1 MQKLSIVIPTYTLT
15 KELEDLALEAI
26 RSYRAYADELIV
38 TEDGGRYSPEIMAK
52 VDTYIY
58 NWQNKG
64 FTSNVNRGWRQATG
78 DFVAIASSD
87 TYLFEGN
94 PRDLMIEGKVTSPE
108 IINQNID
115 ALAGPFFVVP
125 KEIAKERGYLREEM
139 RTYSSD
145 SEYDARVA
153 DIFQTVPS
161 VVIYHHQA
169 QTVTAA
175 GVEGGEEM
183 IRDREAYQKIK
194 DDINTNSNN

>member
-1 MQKLSIVIPTYTLT
+1 MQKLTIVIPTYTLT
-15 KELEDLALEAI
+15 KELETLALEAI
-26 RSYRAYADELIV
+26 RSYRAYVDELIV

-64 FTSNVNRGWRQATG
+64 FTANVNRGWRQATG
-78 DFVAIASSD
+78 DFVAIVSSD

-115 ALAGPFFVVP
+115 LMAGPFFVIP
-125 KEIAKERGYLREEM
+125 KEVTKERGYLLEEM

-145 SEYDARVA
+145 SEYEARIR
-153 DIFQTVPS
+153 DIFQLVPE
-161 VVIYHHQA
+161 VKIFHHQA
-169 QTVTAA
+169 QSVKAA
-175 GVEGGEEM
+175 GVEGGDEM

-194 DDINTNSNN
+194 DDINAL

>member
-1 MQKLSIVIPTYTLT
+1 MQKLSIVIPTYTLN
-15 KELEDLALEAI
+15 KELETLALEAI

-38 TEDGGRYSPEIMAK
+38 TEDGGRYSSEIMAK

-64 FTSNVNRGWRQATG
+64 FTANVNRGWRQATG
-78 DFVAIASSD
+78 DFVAIVSSD

-115 ALAGPFFVVP
+115 LMAGPFFVTP
-125 KEIAKERGYLREEM
+125 KEVTKERGYLREEM

-145 SEYDARVA
+145 SEYESRIR
-153 DIFQTVPS
+153 DIFQLVPE
-161 VVIYHHQA
+161 VKIYHHQA
-169 QTVTAA
+169 QSVKVA
-175 GVEGGEEM
+175 GVEGGDEM
-183 IRDREAYQKIK
+183 QRDREIYQKLK
-194 DDINTNSNN
+194 EKGL